1 MSSAGRIVQ
10 GIDQRGSILTPVRF
24 VLLLAL
30 TLVSCRSAD
39 PALRKAIIT
48 PADVE
53 AAIAAEKTLAEN
65 YELLPAAGQAWFE
78 TLPGTGR
85 ILIVAGH
92 ATAQTREGSMKVPD
106 RGTGG
111 LAVALHKLTS
121 SPAIYTTHRSPSDPN
136 YYDDNAFKEAV
147 ARLVEETRPI
157 LVLDLH
163 ASHSLRPYDVD
174 FGTMG
179 GRSLL
184 GHDEWLKLLARTLR
198 EEGLMNL
205 SQDYFPAAKNQT
217 VTKFVSARGTP
228 ALQIEI
234 SSTLLQPDRDPLYGH
249 RFAQLLQALA
259 RFVSTVE

>member
-1 MSSAGRIVQ
+1 
-10 GIDQRGSILTPVRF
+10 VRRL

-30 TLVSCRSAD
+30 ALVSCRTAD
-39 PALRKAIIT
+39 PALRKAFIT

-53 AAIAAEKTLAEN
+53 VAIAAEKSLAPN
-65 YELLPAAGQAWFE
+65 YEVLPGEGEAWFE
-78 TLPGTGR
+78 TLPGSGR
-85 ILIVAGH
+85 VLIVAGH
-92 ATAQTREGSMKVPD
+92 ATAQTREGAMKVPD

-111 LAVALHKLTS
+111 LAVALNKLTG
-121 SPAIYTTHRSPSDPN
+121 SPAIVTTRRSPSDPN

-147 ARLVEETRPI
+147 ARLVDERRPV

-174 FGTMG
+174 FGVMD

-184 GHDEWLKLLARTLR
+184 GREEWVTLLARLLR

-205 SQDYFPAAKNQT
+205 SRDYFPAAKNQT

-228 ALQIEI
+228 SIQVEI
-234 SSTLLQPDRDPLYGH
+234 SATLLDPGRDPLYGH
-249 RFAQLLQALA
+249 RFAQLLQALT
-259 RFVSTVE
+259 RFIQTIGK